1 MYIGV
6 RYTHIREYQ
15 YILFTI
21 REYQYILFTIL
32 YSKDLFIYLFIR
44 MGAFNNVMPLPPIKF
59 EKRDLYASQQ
69 KIIKIRSAILNRRN
83 LI

>member
-6 RYTHIREYQ
+6 SYTHVREYQ

-21 REYQYILFTIL
+21 P

-44 MGAFNNVMPLPPIKF
+44 MNAFNNVMPLLSIKF
-59 EKRDLYASQQ
+59 EK
-69 KIIKIRSAILNRRN
+69 KETCM
-83 LI
+83 LISRK